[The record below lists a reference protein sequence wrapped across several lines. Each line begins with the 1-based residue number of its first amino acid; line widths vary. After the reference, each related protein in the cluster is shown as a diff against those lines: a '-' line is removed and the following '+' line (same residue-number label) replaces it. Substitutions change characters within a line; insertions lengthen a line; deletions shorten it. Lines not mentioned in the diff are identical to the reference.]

1 MWTFVF
7 VLLTFVAGILLRT
20 WYWYVSLRHVVWRS
34 AMVGSVVGIVVTAV
48 TGEVGFLAGSYSVAI
63 LGAVAYD
70 RIRNPDNQNRNVKV
84 RERGNERARISKS

>member
-7 VLLTFVAGILLRT
+7 VLLTFVAGILLRVL
-20 WYWYVSLRHVVWRS
+20 YWYVSLRHVVWLG
-34 AMVGSVVGIVVTAV
+34 AMAGAIVGIVVSVV
-48 TGEVGFLAGSYSVAI
+48 TGEAGFLASSYSVAI

-70 RIRNPDNQNRNVKV
+70 RIRNRNQNRNVKV